1 MSLPMNRKR
10 LLERSRHW
18 FWVLLFVAYAAA
30 ATTIAI
36 DTLNPR
42 YRDLS
47 QVALTTVQSADNVR
61 MSGASQV
68 AAVYR
73 ASSGTPF
80 SALPSGSSFQI
91 IWPDGSSETVVV
103 VDPRAVTGTQP
114 LKGRQQDGKNKARV
128 DVDVQPV
135 AQPISRQ

>member
-1 MSLPMNRKR
+1 MRWDRKR
-10 LLERSRHW
+10 VVERSRHW
-18 FWVLLFVAYAAA
+18 FWILLFVAYAAA

-47 QVALTTVQSADNVR
+47 QVALTTVDSADHVR

-80 SALPSGSSFQI
+80 SALPSGSSFRI

-103 VDPRAVTGTQP
+103 VDPKAVTGSQP
-114 LKGRQQDGKNKARV
+114 LPGSQQAASGKASV
-128 DVDVQPV
+128 DVDLKPV
-135 AQPISRQ
+135 SGQR